1 MNFIVNAES
10 KFFQEVPKL
19 VANDFQTFI
28 AASYLFQVP
37 LAKEAPTNLFI
48 WTAEVLFLLILKN

>member
-1 MNFIVNAES
+1 MNFIVNAGS
-10 KFFQEVPKL
+10 KFLQEVPKP
-19 VANDFQTFI
+19 VANNFQLFI

-48 WTAEVLFLLILKN
+48 WTEEFLYLLILKN